1 MSLTTLDLA
10 VVALYAI
17 GLLSIALWVS
27 REPAGETKDTE
38 DYFLAGKS
46 LPWWAI
52 GASLIAANIS
62 AEQIIGQSGQGFVV
76 GIAIAAYEW
85 QAAIVLLI
93 VAAFFLPIFLKRGIY
108 TMPQFLETR
117 FGDSVKSIMA
127 VFWIFLFTAVNLTTV
142 LYGGALAINAVTGV
156 AVFPGMA
163 MLAGFALLYSLYGGL
178 KAVALTDIIQVV
190 ILIVGGFAIT
200 ILVLG
205 MVGDG
210 GAISGLQTLMSEI
223 PGHFEMI
230 LSRDHPQYMN
240 LPGIWTLL
248 GGLWVLHFSYWG
260 FNQYI
265 IQRALGA
272 ESLAEAQ
279 RGLAF
284 AALLKFL
291 IPLIVVIPGI
301 AALWMA
307 QKGMLDMSALD
318 PGTCKIVE
326 GEEVCGKPDSTY
338 GILMALMP
346 TGIRGLIFAALIAA
360 IVSSLASMINSISTI
375 FTMDIYRDY
384 IAKDKSEK
392 HYVTTGRLTAITAM
406 VIALVLAIPLLGG
419 GTSIFQAIQ
428 EYTGFVAPGI
438 VAVFA
443 LGFFWKRTNTP
454 GAFALLIS
462 SVVLSLLFY
471 MASLGAA
478 DAAGVATPRS
488 EIISSIM
495 GGIFNPVLGLVN
507 FDVLSMPFVVR
518 IWFIFLIC
526 LVVGVIV
533 SLLTKPPHPDQPVD
547 LGGID
552 FATTSG
558 FKIMAAV
565 IFTILALLYWIFW

>member
-1 MSLTTLDLA
+1 MSLGTIDLVIVGLYA
-10 VVALYAI
+10 VALFAI
-17 GLLSIALWVS
+17 AIFVS
-27 REPAGETKDTE
+27 REPAGEHKDTE
-38 DYFLAGKS
+38 DYFLAGKA

-76 GIAIAAYEW
+76 GLAIAAYEW
-85 QAAIVLLI
+85 QAALVLI
-93 VAAFFLPIFLKRGIY
+93 ITAAFFLPIFLKRQIY

-117 FGDSVKSIMA
+117 FGDSVKATMA

-142 LYGGALAINAVTGV
+142 LYGGALAINAVTGLG
-156 AVFPGMA
+156 VFTGMA

-178 KAVALTDIIQVV
+178 KAVAMTDIIQVV
-190 ILIVGGFAIT
+190 ILILGGFAIT

-205 MVGDG
+205 MVGGERGAMG
-210 GAISGLQTLMSEI
+210 GLSTLMNEL

-230 LSRDHPQYMN
+230 LDRDHPN
-240 LPGIWTLL
+240 FGDLPGIWTLL

-279 RGLAF
+279 KGLAF

-301 AALWMA
+301 AALWLA
-307 QKGMLDMSALD
+307 QNGLQGLSEQALSQ
-318 PGTCKIVE
+318 
-326 GEEVCGKPDSTY
+326 KPDSTY
-338 GILMALMP
+338 GALMALMP
-346 TGIRGLIFAALIAA
+346 VGIRGLIFAALIAA

-384 IAKDKSEK
+384 FVTGRDEG
-392 HYVTTGRLTAITAM
+392 HYVWVGRGTAATAM
-406 VIALVLAIPLLGG
+406 LIALFLAIPLLGG
-419 GTSIFQAIQ
+419 GKSIFQTIQ

-438 VAVFA
+438 VAVFV
-443 LGFFWKRTNTP
+443 LGFFWKRANTA

-462 SVVLSLLFY
+462 SVLLSLLFY
-471 MASLGAA
+471 LSAQAPELAKQSIEG
-478 DAAGVATPRS
+478 PRN
-488 EIISSIM
+488 ELVSSVM
-495 GGIFNPVLGLVN
+495 GGVFNPILSLVD
-507 FDVLSMPFVVR
+507 FTVVDMPFVVR

-526 LVVGVIV
+526 VVVGVVV
-533 SLLTKPPHPDQPVD
+533 SLLTKPPREDQPVD
-547 LGGID
+547 LSDIS
-552 FATTSG
+552 FATSTT
-558 FKIMAAV
+558 FKVTAGIAIA
-565 IFTILALLYWIFW
+565 ILAGLYVAFW